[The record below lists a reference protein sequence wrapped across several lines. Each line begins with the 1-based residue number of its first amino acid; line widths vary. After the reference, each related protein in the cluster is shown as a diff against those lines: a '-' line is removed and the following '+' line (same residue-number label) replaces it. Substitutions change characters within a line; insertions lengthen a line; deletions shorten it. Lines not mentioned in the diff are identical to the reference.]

1 VIQSFHRRALVFA
14 AAALVAALPVL
25 AADTPASSP
34 ASHGALVSSTDWQA
48 AAQAGF
54 EEMKQDLKLTPEQE
68 ARIKPI
74 LAHNVQKLSALRDKY
89 QGHTAGD
96 PQKWEGM
103 RKEMQTIRQQA
114 DEQLAKVLTPAQF
127 DQWNKLRAEVRDKV
141 QTLDREHKESTPAPA
156 KAPASAKA
164 PAK

>member
-1 VIQSFHRRALVFA
+1 MSLTSRVIRSFHRRALIFVA
-14 AAALVAALPVL
+14 AGLVAALPVL
-25 AADTPASSP
+25 AADAPASSP

-74 LAHNVQKLSALRDKY
+74 LADNVKKLSAMRDKY
-89 QGHTAGD
+89 QGKTAGD

-103 RKEMQTIRQQA
+103 REEMQTIRQQA

-127 DQWNKLRAEVRDKV
+127 DQWNKLRAEARAKV
-141 QTLDREHKESTPAPA
+141 QTASKPATPPPA
-156 KAPASAKA
+156 ELPKK
-164 PAK
+164 